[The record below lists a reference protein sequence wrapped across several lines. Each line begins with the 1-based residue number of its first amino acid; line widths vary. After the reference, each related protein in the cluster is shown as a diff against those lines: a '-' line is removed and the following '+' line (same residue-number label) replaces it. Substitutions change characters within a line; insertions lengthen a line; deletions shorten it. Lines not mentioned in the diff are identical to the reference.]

1 MTKSLF
7 RVRLGIDRDEVVDAQ
22 ESHTPREAQNEYT
35 SWIVEPS
42 GQYITFEGA
51 TFAAQLERE
60 PNPKVRVALKYNS
73 RAHPLISGAWIDE
86 CRPMTSNWLPDHLED
101 TNIESLQGYE
111 VGYRTRSPKKE
122 ESARAALKDDVRDNF
137 RYEIEDVSVQEDQ
150 TTLEVYIPE
159 YDTGNHTQIQRLF
172 PTAVD
177 IRPLGRES
185 HNEK

>member
-1 MTKSLF
+1 MTCSLF
-7 RVRLGIDRDEVVDAQ
+7 RVRVAIDRDGVIDVQ
-22 ESHTPREAQNEYT
+22 ESHTPREAQQKYS

-73 RAHPLISGAWIDE
+73 GAHPLISGARIDE

-101 TNIESLQGYE
+101 TNIDSLQGYE
-111 VGYRTRSPKKE
+111 VTYRTRSPRKE
-122 ESARAALKDDVRDNF
+122 ESARKALKNDVRDNF
-137 RYEIEDVSVQEDQ
+137 RYEIADVTVEADQ

-159 YDTGNHTQIQRLF
+159 TDTDNHTLARRLF
-172 PTAVD
+172 PTATEF
-177 IRPLGRES
+177 RSLGR
-185 HNEK
+185 K